1 MAKISKEC
9 AMKIKLDKVAS
20 YSILLVAVFF
30 SMFPIFWTISTSIKA
45 RVDTFTLPPK
55 FFNFSPTWKNY
66 QLLFELDGFW
76 RIYANTIFI
85 TLATTA
91 LCLIIGSLAAYSL
104 ARTEKFRGRSALE
117 ILMIVVRALPGI
129 VIILPLYNLST
140 YFGLYD
146 RAWALIL
153 IYTGF
158 NIPFAIWLMT
168 NFFDQVPTEIEDA
181 ARVDGA
187 SNKQLFTK
195 VLIPLVTPGLVA
207 TGVFVALLSWNEFLI
222 PVIMAGESSK
232 TMPILVS
239 SFISNRTLDWGPMA
253 AAATVALLPIIIFTI
268 AIQKWLVVGLSG
280 GAVKE

>member
-1 MAKISKEC
+1 
-9 AMKIKLDKVAS
+9 
-20 YSILLVAVFF
+20 
-30 SMFPIFWTISTSIKA
+30 MFPIFWTISTSIKA
-45 RVDTFTLPPK
+45 RIDTFTLPPK
-55 FFNFSPTWKNY
+55 FFNFTPTWKNY
-66 QLLFELDGFW
+66 QLLFSLDGFW
-76 RIYANTIFI
+76 KIYFNTIFI

-91 LCLIIGSLAAYSL
+91 LCLVIGSLAAYSL
-104 ARTEKFRGRSALE
+104 ARVEKFRGRSALE
-117 ILMIVVRALPGI
+117 ILMIIVRALPGI

-187 SNKQLFTK
+187 SNLQLFTK

-222 PVIMAGESSK
+222 PIIMAGESSK

-253 AAATVALLPIIIFTI
+253 AAATVALLPIVIFTI

>member
-1 MAKISKEC
+1 
-9 AMKIKLDKVAS
+9 MKLKSEKLLS
-20 YSILLVAVFF
+20 YAILLIAVFI
-30 SMFPIFWTISTSIKA
+30 SLFPIFWTISTSIKT
-45 RVDTFTLPPK
+45 RIDTFTLPPK
-55 FFNFSPTWKNY
+55 FFNFSPTLKNY
-66 QLLFELDGFW
+66 QSLLQYDGFW
-76 RIYANTIFI
+76 RIYFNTILI
-85 TLATTA
+85 TFCTTV
-91 LCLIIGSLAAYSL
+91 LCLLIGSLAAYAL
-104 ARTEKFRGRSALE
+104 ARTPRFRGRNSLE

-140 YFGLYD
+140 YLGLYD
-146 RAWALIL
+146 KIWALIL

-168 NFFDQVPTEIEDA
+168 NFFDQVPIEIEDA

-187 SNKQLFTK
+187 NNLQLFSR
-195 VLIPLVTPGLVA
+195 VLLPLVAPGLVA

-222 PVIMAGESSK
+222 PIIMAGEDSK
-232 TMPILVS
+232 TLPILVS

-253 AAATVALLPIIIFTI
+253 AAATFALIPIIIFTV

>member
-1 MAKISKEC
+1 
-9 AMKIKLDKVAS
+9 MKINLGKVAS
-20 YSILLVAVFF
+20 YFILTIALLL

-55 FFNFSPTWKNY
+55 FFNFTPTWKNY
-66 QLLFELDGFW
+66 QLLFQLDGFW
-76 RIYANTIFI
+76 KIYANTIII
-85 TLATTA
+85 TMATTV
-91 LCLIIGSLAAYSL
+91 LCLLIGSLAAYSL
-104 ARTEKFRGRSALE
+104 ARVEKFRGRSSLE
-117 ILMIVVRALPGI
+117 ILMIIVRALPGI

-140 YFGLYD
+140 YLGLYD

-168 NFFDQVPTEIEDA
+168 NFFDQVPIEIEDA

-187 SNKQLFTK
+187 SNLQLFTK

-222 PVIMAGESSK
+222 PVIMAGEGSK

-253 AAATVALLPIIIFTI
+253 AAATVALLPIIIFTL

>member
-1 MAKISKEC
+1 
-9 AMKIKLDKVAS
+9 MKLKPGKLLS
-20 YSILLVAVFF
+20 YGILLIAVFI
-30 SMFPIFWTISTSIKA
+30 SLFPIFWTISTSIKT

-55 FFNFSPTWKNY
+55 FFNFSPTLKNY
-66 QLLFELDGFW
+66 QSLLQYDGFW
-76 RIYANTIFI
+76 RIYFNTILI
-85 TLATTA
+85 TFCTTV
-91 LCLIIGSLAAYSL
+91 LCLLIGSLAAYAL
-104 ARTEKFRGRSALE
+104 ARTPRFRGRNSLE

-140 YFGLYD
+140 YLGLYD
-146 RAWALIL
+146 KIWALIL

-168 NFFDQVPTEIEDA
+168 NFFDQVPIEIEDA

-187 SNKQLFTK
+187 NNLQLFGR
-195 VLIPLVTPGLVA
+195 VLLPLVAPGLVA

-222 PVIMAGESSK
+222 PIIMAGEDSK
-232 TMPILVS
+232 TLPILVS

-253 AAATVALLPIIIFTI
+253 AAATFALIPIIIFTFV
-268 AIQKWLVVGLSG
+268 IQKWLVVGLSG

>member
-1 MAKISKEC
+1 
-9 AMKIKLDKVAS
+9 MKIKVGKVVS
-20 YSILLVAVFF
+20 YSILFIAVFF

-55 FFNFSPTWKNY
+55 FFNFTPTWKNY
-66 QLLFELDGFW
+66 QLLFQLDGFW
-76 RIYANTIFI
+76 RIYVNTIVI

-104 ARTEKFRGRSALE
+104 ARTKKFRGRSALE
-117 ILMIVVRALPGI
+117 ILMIIVRALPGI

-146 RAWALIL
+146 KAWALIL

-187 SNKQLFTK
+187 SNMQLFTK

-222 PVIMAGESSK
+222 PVIMAGENSK

-253 AAATVALLPIIIFTI
+253 AAATVALLPIVIFTI

>member
-1 MAKISKEC
+1 MKLKPGKI
-9 AMKIKLDKVAS
+9 LS
-20 YSILLVAVFF
+20 YGILLIAVFI
-30 SMFPIFWTISTSIKA
+30 SIFPIFWTISTSIKN

-55 FFNFSPTWKNY
+55 FFNFSPTLKNY
-66 QLLFELDGFW
+66 QSLLQYDGFW
-76 RIYANTIFI
+76 RIYFNTIFI
-85 TLATTA
+85 TFCTTV
-91 LCLIIGSLAAYSL
+91 LCLLIGSLAAYAL
-104 ARTEKFRGRSALE
+104 ARTPRFRGRNSLE
-117 ILMIVVRALPGI
+117 VLMIIVRALPAI

-140 YFGLYD
+140 YLGLYD
-146 RAWALIL
+146 KIWALIL

-168 NFFDQVPTEIEDA
+168 NFFDQVPIEIEDA

-187 SNKQLFTK
+187 NNLQLFSR
-195 VLIPLVTPGLVA
+195 VLLPLVAPGLVA

-222 PVIMAGESSK
+222 PIIMAGEDSK
-232 TMPILVS
+232 TLPILVS

-253 AAATVALLPIIIFTI
+253 AAATFALIPIIIFTV

>member
-9 AMKIKLDKVAS
+9 AMKIKLAKVAS

-45 RVDTFTLPPK
+45 RIDTFTLPPK
-55 FFNFSPTWKNY
+55 FFNFTPTWKNY

-117 ILMIVVRALPGI
+117 ILMIIVRALPGI

-153 IYTGF
+153 IYTSF

-187 SNKQLFTK
+187 SNMQLFTK

>member
-9 AMKIKLDKVAS
+9 AMKIKVGKVVS
-20 YSILLVAVFF
+20 YSILFIAVFF

-55 FFNFSPTWKNY
+55 FFNFTPTWKNY
-66 QLLFELDGFW
+66 QLLFQLDGFW
-76 RIYANTIFI
+76 RIYVNTIVI

-104 ARTEKFRGRSALE
+104 ARTKKFRGRSALE
-117 ILMIVVRALPGI
+117 ILMIIVRALPGI

-146 RAWALIL
+146 KAWALIL

-158 NIPFAIWLMT
+158 NVPFAIWLMT

-187 SNKQLFTK
+187 SNMQLFTK

-222 PVIMAGESSK
+222 PVIMAGENSK

-253 AAATVALLPIIIFTI
+253 AAATVALLPIVIFTI

>member
-1 MAKISKEC
+1 
-9 AMKIKLDKVAS
+9 MKIKLDKVIS
-20 YSILLVAVFF
+20 YSILSVALFF

-45 RVDTFTLPPK
+45 RIDTFTLPPK
-55 FFNFSPTWKNY
+55 FFNFTPTWKNY
-66 QLLFELDGFW
+66 QLLFSLDGFW
-76 RIYANTIFI
+76 KIYFNTIFI

-91 LCLIIGSLAAYSL
+91 LCLVIGSLAAYSL
-104 ARTEKFRGRSALE
+104 ARVEKFSGRSALE
-117 ILMIVVRALPGI
+117 ILMIIVRALPGI

-187 SNKQLFTK
+187 SNLQLFTK

-222 PVIMAGESSK
+222 PIIMAGESSK

-253 AAATVALLPIIIFTI
+253 AAATVALLPIVIFTI

>member
-1 MAKISKEC
+1 
-9 AMKIKLDKVAS
+9 MKIKLGKVAS
-20 YSILLVAVFF
+20 YFILTIALLF

-55 FFNFSPTWKNY
+55 FFNFTPTWKNY

-76 RIYANTIFI
+76 KIYANTIII
-85 TLATTA
+85 TMATTV
-91 LCLIIGSLAAYSL
+91 LCLLIGSLAAYSL
-104 ARTEKFRGRSALE
+104 ARVEKFRGRSALE
-117 ILMIVVRALPGI
+117 ILMIIVRALPGI

-168 NFFDQVPTEIEDA
+168 NFFDQVPIEIEDA

-187 SNKQLFTK
+187 SNLQLFTK

-207 TGVFVALLSWNEFLI
+207 TCVFVALLSWNEFLI
-222 PVIMAGESSK
+222 PVIMAGEGSK

-253 AAATVALLPIIIFTI
+253 AAAGRFL
-268 AIQKWLVVGLSG
+268 
-280 GAVKE
+280 

>member
-1 MAKISKEC
+1 MKLNFGKIT
-9 AMKIKLDKVAS
+9 S
-20 YSILLVAVFF
+20 YGILLVAVFI
-30 SMFPIFWTISTSIKA
+30 SIFPIFWTVSTSIKN

-55 FFNFSPTWKNY
+55 FFNFSPTLKNY
-66 QLLFELDGFW
+66 QSLLQYDGFW
-76 RIYANTIFI
+76 RIYFNTIFI
-85 TLATTA
+85 TFCTTV
-91 LCLIIGSLAAYSL
+91 LCLLIGSLAAYAL
-104 ARTEKFRGRSALE
+104 ARTPRFRGRNSLE

-140 YFGLYD
+140 YLGLYD
-146 RAWALIL
+146 KIWALIL

-168 NFFDQVPTEIEDA
+168 NFFDQVPIEIEDA

-187 SNKQLFTK
+187 NNLQLFSK
-195 VLIPLVTPGLVA
+195 VLLPLVAPGLVA

-222 PVIMAGESSK
+222 PIIMAGEDSK
-232 TMPILVS
+232 TLPILVS

-253 AAATVALLPIIIFTI
+253 AAATFALIPIIIFTV

>member
-1 MAKISKEC
+1 
-9 AMKIKLDKVAS
+9 MKLKPGKFFS
-20 YSILLVAVFF
+20 YGILLIAVFI
-30 SMFPIFWTISTSIKA
+30 SLFPIFWTISTSIKT

-55 FFNFSPTWKNY
+55 FFNFSPTLKNY
-66 QLLFELDGFW
+66 QSLLQYDGFW
-76 RIYANTIFI
+76 RIYFNTILI
-85 TLATTA
+85 TFCTTV
-91 LCLIIGSLAAYSL
+91 LCLLIGSLAAYAL
-104 ARTEKFRGRSALE
+104 ARTPRFRGRNSLE

-140 YFGLYD
+140 YLGLYD
-146 RAWALIL
+146 KIWALIL

-168 NFFDQVPTEIEDA
+168 NFFDQVPIEIEDA

-187 SNKQLFTK
+187 SHLQLFSR
-195 VLIPLVTPGLVA
+195 VLLPLVAPGLVA

-222 PVIMAGESSK
+222 PIIMAGEDSK
-232 TMPILVS
+232 TLPILVS

-253 AAATVALLPIIIFTI
+253 AAATFALIPIIIFTI

>member
-1 MAKISKEC
+1 MKLKPEKI
-9 AMKIKLDKVAS
+9 LS
-20 YSILLVAVFF
+20 YGILLIAVFI
-30 SMFPIFWTISTSIKA
+30 SIFPIFWTISTSIKN

-55 FFNFSPTWKNY
+55 FFNFSPTLKNY
-66 QLLFELDGFW
+66 QSLLQYDGFW
-76 RIYANTIFI
+76 RIYFNTIFI
-85 TLATTA
+85 TFCTTV
-91 LCLIIGSLAAYSL
+91 LCLLIGSLAAYAL
-104 ARTEKFRGRSALE
+104 ARTPRFRGRNSLE
-117 ILMIVVRALPGI
+117 VLMIIVRALPAI

-140 YFGLYD
+140 YLGLYD
-146 RAWALIL
+146 KIWALIL

-168 NFFDQVPTEIEDA
+168 NFFDQVPIEIEDA

-187 SNKQLFTK
+187 NNLQLFSR
-195 VLIPLVTPGLVA
+195 VLLPLVAPGLVA

-222 PVIMAGESSK
+222 PIIMAGEDSK
-232 TMPILVS
+232 TLPILVS

-253 AAATVALLPIIIFTI
+253 AAATFALIPIIIFTV

>member
-1 MAKISKEC
+1 
-9 AMKIKLDKVAS
+9 MKLKPGKFLS
-20 YSILLVAVFF
+20 YGILLIAVFV
-30 SMFPIFWTISTSIKA
+30 SLFPIFWTISTSIKT

-55 FFNFSPTWKNY
+55 FFNFSPTLKNY
-66 QLLFELDGFW
+66 QSLLQYDGFW
-76 RIYANTIFI
+76 RIYFNTILI
-85 TLATTA
+85 TFCTTV
-91 LCLIIGSLAAYSL
+91 LCLLIGSLAAYAL
-104 ARTEKFRGRSALE
+104 ARAPRFRGRSSLE

-140 YFGLYD
+140 YLGLYD
-146 RAWALIL
+146 KIWALIL

-168 NFFDQVPTEIEDA
+168 NFFDQVPIEIEDA

-187 SNKQLFTK
+187 SNLQLFSR
-195 VLIPLVTPGLVA
+195 VLLPLVAPGLVA

-222 PVIMAGESSK
+222 PIIMAGEDSK
-232 TMPILVS
+232 TLPILVS

-253 AAATVALLPIIIFTI
+253 AAATFALIPIIIFTV

>member
-1 MAKISKEC
+1 MRVKPG
-9 AMKIKLDKVAS
+9 KVFS
-20 YSILLVAVFF
+20 YAVLLIATFF
-30 SMFPIFWTISTSIKA
+30 AMFPIFWTISTSIKA
-45 RVDTFTLPPK
+45 RVDTFVLPPK
-55 FFNFSPTWKNY
+55 FISFSPTFKNY
-66 QLLFELDGFW
+66 QLLFQLDGFW
-76 RIYANTIFI
+76 KIYANTIFI
-85 TLATTA
+85 TVATTV
-91 LCLIIGSLAAYSL
+91 LCLLIGSLAAYAL
-104 ARTEKFRGRSALE
+104 ARTPKFTGRSSLE
-117 ILMIVVRALPGI
+117 ILMLIVRALPGI

-146 RAWALIL
+146 KAWALIL

-168 NFFDQVPTEIEDA
+168 NFFDQVPQEIEDA

-187 SNKQLFTK
+187 SNLQLFTK
-195 VLIPLVTPGLVA
+195 VLIPLVAPGLVA
-207 TGVFVALLSWNEFLI
+207 TGVFVALLAWNEFLI
-222 PVIMAGESSK
+222 PIIMAGESNK
-232 TMPILVS
+232 TMPILVA

>member
-9 AMKIKLDKVAS
+9 AMKIKVGKVVS
-20 YSILLVAVFF
+20 YSILFIAVFF

-55 FFNFSPTWKNY
+55 FFNFTPTWKNY
-66 QLLFELDGFW
+66 QLLFQLDGFW
-76 RIYANTIFI
+76 RIYVNTIVI

-104 ARTEKFRGRSALE
+104 ARTKKFRGRSALE
-117 ILMIVVRALPGI
+117 ILMIIVRALPGI

-146 RAWALIL
+146 KAWALIL

-187 SNKQLFTK
+187 SNMQLFTK

-222 PVIMAGESSK
+222 PVIMAGENSK

-253 AAATVALLPIIIFTI
+253 AAATVALLPIVIFTI